1 MYTFHYTQECVH
13 QLWNVLIENYMPV
26 ISAKYRY
33 KWDKKIQAAYVDTT
47 KSYSVS

>member
-1 MYTFHYTQECVH
+1 MYTFHYTQERVH

-26 ISAKYRY
+26 MSVKYRY
-33 KWDKKIQAAYVDTT
+33 KSDKKIQAANVDTT